1 MSYDLK
7 VFFPHPIFPRA
18 EWRTIVA
25 SFEGPECLV
34 RFDAGSDA
42 GEPDNA
48 CDLVIGESVLTTD
61 VSPIEPGHWMLMS
74 NGARW
79 KATLSTTMGRS
90 FRALWVQ
97 FAIPY
102 HALVLIP
109 GVTVHAEP
117 DQLFADTESWL
128 AFCRKRLWGP
138 LRNKEVAVEHGLFTA
153 EGSPRF

>member
-7 VFFPHPIFPRA
+7 VFFPQSTFPRT
-18 EWRTIVA
+18 EWRTILA

-34 RFDAGSDA
+34 RFGANGDDDAT
-42 GEPDNA
+42 DNA

-61 VSPIEPGHWMLMS
+61 IAPIEPGYWAVIS
-74 NGARW
+74 KGARW
-79 KATLSTTMGRS
+79 KAVLSTTMGRS

-117 DQLFADTESWL
+117 DQLFLDPPSWL
-128 AFCRKRLWGP
+128 DFCRGRLWGP
-138 LRNKEVAVEHGLFTA
+138 LRRKEDAVEHGLFTA
-153 EGSPRF
+153 DGSPRF

>member
-7 VFFPHPIFPRA
+7 VFFPHLTFPRA
-18 EWRTIVA
+18 EWRTILA

-34 RFDAGSDA
+34 RFGACSDA
-42 GEPDNA
+42 DESDNG

-61 VSPIEPGHWMLMS
+61 VAPIGPGHWTRMS
-74 NGARW
+74 NGATW

-117 DQLFADTESWL
+117 DHLFANPQSWL
-128 AFCRKRLWGP
+128 DFCRERLWGP
-138 LRNKEVAVEHGLFTA
+138 LRRKEEAVESGLFTA
-153 EGSPRF
+153 DGSPRF

>member
-7 VFFPHPIFPRA
+7 VFFPHPVFPRT
-18 EWRTIVA
+18 EWRTLLT
-25 SFEGPECLV
+25 SFQGPECLV
-34 RFDAGSDA
+34 RFSDA
-42 GEPDNA
+42 NESDNA
-48 CDLVIGESVLTTD
+48 CDLVIGESVLATD
-61 VSPIEPGHWMLMS
+61 VWPVEPGYWQRIS
-74 NGARW
+74 SGAKW

-117 DQLFADTESWL
+117 EQLFVDPQSWL
-128 AFCRKRLWGP
+128 DFCRKRLWGP
-138 LRNKEVAVEHGLFTA
+138 LRRKEDAVEYGLFTA
-153 EGSPRF
+153 DGSPLF